1 MARGEIDA
9 EATDVVAI
17 YDAGVERLAFAVK
30 AASEGE
36 REWESRLAAGLR
48 AGLDFLAANPALA
61 RLLLVDS
68 LAPGGPVR
76 LEHERT
82 LERLADALRPPP
94 EFAVAA
100 PEETARLL
108 AGGLAS
114 YLSGRL
120 LSDGAARLPES
131 YDVLL
136 GYLLAPVVVRAT
148 PRSTDE
154 RRVAHN

>member
-1 MARGEIDA
+1 MAREVDA
-9 EATDVVAI
+9 KATDIAAA
-17 YDAGVERLAFAVK
+17 YDAGVERLVFAVK
-30 AASEGE
+30 AASEGKQ
-36 REWESRLAAGLR
+36 EWESRLAAGLR
-48 AGLDFLAANPALA
+48 AGLEFLAADPALA

-68 LAPGGPVR
+68 LAPGGPAR
-76 LEHERT
+76 LKHERT
-82 LERLADALRPPP
+82 LERLADALRPPL
-94 EFAVAA
+94 EFAAA
-100 PEETARLL
+100 SKETARLL

-120 LSDGAARLPES
+120 LSGGAERLPES

-136 GYLLAPVVVRAT
+136 AYLLVPVACAT